1 MSKSRR
7 VAACLALAA
16 VALPLRF
23 ARAEGDSAHG
33 AQVFQVC
40 AACHSTR
47 PGENLTG
54 PSLAGVWGRE
64 AGTAPGFQRYSDAMK
79 RSGITWNASTL
90 DKWLTNPDAFIHGT
104 VMMFPGLR
112 DRRDRE
118 DVIAYLHAVSVGK
131 APATAGGRGM
141 MGGGMMGG
149 GRKADLRHAP
159 AEGRVTSLTHC
170 GDTYTVTT
178 ADGKVE
184 NVWEFNLR
192 LKTDSS
198 EQGPP
203 EGKPVIVGAGM
214 RGDRASVVFAKPS
227 EISSFIGA
235 ECRDGKK

>member
-1 MSKSRR
+1 MSKNTRA
-7 VAACLALAA
+7 AACLALAA
-16 VALPLRF
+16 VAHPLRF
-23 ARAEGDSAHG
+23 ARAEGDAAHG

-54 PSLAGVWGRE
+54 PSLAAVWGRK

-79 RSGITWNASTL
+79 HSGITWNASTL
-90 DKWLTNPDAFIHGT
+90 DKWLTNPDALIHGT
-104 VMMFPGLR
+104 VMMFPGLG

-118 DVIAYLHAVSVGK
+118 DVIAYVHAVSEGK
-131 APATAGGRGM
+131 APATAGGR
-141 MGGGMMGG
+141 GMMGG

-198 EQGPP
+198 EQGPL